1 MLRSDCV
8 SKRRRAGSPTMMLPS
23 GSRLTTEGH
32 SVLPVGPGIHFG
44 APVCGSVYATRLL
57 VVPRSIP
64 TILPIFAKHFR
75 KSPRSRKP
83 RLQQFLLN
91 VIHKIPDIRPA
102 IQQFVEPD
110 HDCFAVVVARVRVES
125 RIPLL
130 RCDLKLLINF
140 A

>member
-8 SKRRRAGSPTMMLPS
+8 SKRRRAGSPTMMLSS

-32 SVLPVGPGIHFG
+32 SVLPFGPGIHFG
-44 APVCGSVYATRLL
+44 VPVCGSVYATRLL

-64 TILPIFAKHFR
+64 TILPIFVEYFC
-75 KSPRSRKP
+75 KSPRSRRP
-83 RLQQFLLN
+83 RLQQFPLN
-91 VIHKIPDIRPA
+91 VVDQIPNVRTA

-110 HDCFAVVVARVRVES
+110 HDSLAVVVPRVRVER

-130 RCDLKLLINF
+130 CCDLKLLVDL